1 MAQWRIVT
9 AAAVFAL
16 AACSSGGGGPV
27 DPDHPG
33 LRDEPA
39 TARDP
44 ARADAAAYAA
54 PMTSRPEGA
63 GEPPSEPTAAHF
75 RRPPDAIIAAIGAFD
90 AAACGGLT
98 PDACA
103 RRGAR
108 DDDHAAAEKKFA
120 AACAGGSSLGCSN
133 LAGHLSGATTGTRDP
148 TRAAAL
154 YRHACNAGQLTACH
168 KLIYARASGCFAP
181 EASACPTN
189 VTPEQARPVVE
200 RACKARDQGAC
211 TTLAGYVLAAERD
224 RALTLW
230 KDACDAGE
238 PLACH
243 NLADTD
249 PRAAAAIALHERAC
263 AADFASS
270 CVKAGLAR
278 AVADHRADGRTLVE
292 RACAL
297 GEPRGCLILD
307 YW

>member
-9 AAAVFAL
+9 AAALAL
-16 AACSSGGGGPV
+16 AGCRSGGAHKV
-27 DPDHPG
+27 DHDHPG
-33 LRDEPA
+33 LRDHTAAAPA
-39 TARDP
+39 AATTPPAVADAPTART
-44 ARADAAAYAA
+44 R
-54 PMTSRPEGA
+54 SVS
-63 GEPPSEPTAAHF
+63 EPPSEPTAGHF
-75 RRPPDAIIAAIGAFD
+75 RRPPDDVIAAVGAFD
-90 AAACGGLT
+90 ATLCGELT

-103 RRGAR
+103 KRAAR
-108 DDDHAAAEKKFA
+108 DRDQVAAGNAFA

-133 LAGHLSGATTGTRDP
+133 LAGHLSGAIAGSRDP
-148 TRAAAL
+148 ARATAL
-154 YRHACNAGQLTACH
+154 YRYACNAGQLSACH
-168 KLIYARASGCFAP
+168 KLIFARASGCLAP
-181 EASACPTN
+181 RSAPCPID
-189 VTPEQARPVVE
+189 VTPEEARPVVE
-200 RACKARDQGAC
+200 RACTARDHGAC
-211 TTLAGYVLAAERD
+211 TTLAGYLLAAERD
-224 RALTLW
+224 RALALW

-249 PRAAAAIALHERAC
+249 PRAATAIALHEKAC